1 MQQVLLLSGSEDS
14 DISEVASALCERFDK
29 MLLVHVADMNQ
40 FVRAGLQE
48 IGDTST
54 SAIEQKILRI
64 KNSISIAANAIDMRY
79 GVIIVDDLDEMSLE
93 IYKTECRKENVA
105 PVHIIFLDQSNSAI
119 GSSQLAGHVLEYES
133 DSNPY
138 QKADRIQ
145 KIIGTNPSTCAF
157 NFFHLTVSFFPCFCI
172 AFRLVS
178 NKINIIETVRLKH
191 Q

>member
-119 GSSQLAGHVLEYES
+119 GSSQFAGHVLEYES

-145 KIIGTNPSTCAF
+145 KIIGTNQSLLAT
-157 NFFHLTVSFFPCFCI
+157 
-172 AFRLVS
+172 
-178 NKINIIETVRLKH
+178 
-191 Q
+191 